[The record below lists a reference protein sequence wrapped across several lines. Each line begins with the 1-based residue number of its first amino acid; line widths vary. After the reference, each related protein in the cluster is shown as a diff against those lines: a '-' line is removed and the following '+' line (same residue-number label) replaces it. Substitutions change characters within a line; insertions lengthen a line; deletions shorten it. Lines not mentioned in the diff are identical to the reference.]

1 MYPSNPVS
9 LRYLEYSEGKKRKWL
24 TPAFALVSILAGV
37 IIAYLVGTTG
47 LTSLVIVPGIF
58 LLIIAVI
65 VPEVA
70 LFGLLFIIFINLSD
84 VLINYHGLPSIAK
97 PLVGIVLGILLIR
110 AAVYKDRFYGW
121 RSFLFLALL
130 YGLVGM
136 IPMLIAADFGQIS
149 LTSQDYI
156 KDVFIGLEII
166 LLIRTPKNL
175 RHAIWV
181 LLLAGL
187 LMAGLTYYQQ
197 VTNTLDN
204 PYWGFGKTT
213 YDSISGLRI
222 AGPIGDPNTFA
233 QIMAVLMP
241 LALERFW
248 NEKKW
253 FLRYLALG
261 ILFLCGFSVV
271 FTYSRGGFLAI
282 VISLLFMAIRR
293 PPRPTLVVGILG
305 ILLFVSQL
313 FPENYVE
320 RISTLLSFLPNSK
333 NSVLQDRSFRG
344 RSSENLVGMM
354 MFKDHLLIGVGAGNF
369 NDNYQYYSRRLGL
382 DFRREP
388 RSAHSLYLEIAAERG
403 ILGLISFSAIVGFT
417 YWSLWRAENSY
428 SRLGRKDFADLTVAL
443 SSGLTAYL
451 IAALFLHDSFI
462 RYFWVLIGVAWAAAS
477 IAKQQTTHQ
486 SARQSGVSL
495 R

>member
-1 MYPSNPVS
+1 MYSSSPVS
-9 LRYLEYSEGKKRKWL
+9 LQNLEQSEGKKRKWL
-24 TPAFALVSILAGV
+24 TPAFALASILAGV
-37 IIAYLVGTTG
+37 AVAYLVGTTG
-47 LTSLVIVPGIF
+47 LASLVIVPGIF
-58 LLIIAVI
+58 LVIIAVI

-70 LFGLLFIIFINLSD
+70 LLGLLFVIYINLSD
-84 VLINYHGLPSIAK
+84 VLINYHGFPSIAK
-97 PLVGIVLGILLIR
+97 PLVGIVLGIILIR
-110 AAVYKDRFYGW
+110 ATVYKDRFYGW
-121 RSFLFLALL
+121 KSFMFLALL

-149 LTSQDYI
+149 LIAQDYL

-166 LLIRTPKNL
+166 LLIRIPKNL

-187 LMAGLTYYQQ
+187 LMAGLAYYQQ
-197 VTNTLDN
+197 ITNTLDN
-204 PYWGFGKTT
+204 PYWGFGKSIK
-213 YDSISGLRI
+213 DSTSGLRV
-222 AGPIGDPNTFA
+222 AGPVGDPNTFA

-248 NEKKW
+248 NEKKS

-261 ILFLCGFSVV
+261 ILFLCGFAVV
-271 FTYSRGGFLAI
+271 FTYSRGGFLA
-282 VISLLFMAIRR
+282 VAISLLFMAIRR
-293 PPRPTLVVGILG
+293 PPRPSLVVGILG
-305 ILLFVSQL
+305 IILFIFQL

-333 NSVLQDRSFRG
+333 NSILQDRSFRG
-344 RSSENLVGMM
+344 RSSENLVATM
-354 MFKDHLLIGVGAGNF
+354 MFKDHPLIGVGAGNF

-382 DFRREP
+382 DSRRDP
-388 RSAHSLYLEIAAERG
+388 RSAHSLYLEVAAERG
-403 ILGLISFSAIVGFT
+403 ILGLISFSAIVSFT
-417 YWSLWRAENSY
+417 YWSLWRAEKSY

-451 IAALFLHDSFI
+451 IAALFLHDAYV

-477 IAKQQTTHQ
+477 IAEQAHH
-486 SARQSGVSL
+486 SARQSGVSSP
-495 R
+495 